1 MDRTDDRSAAD
12 AGGADTGDADASS
25 ADTGPPAPATGPRTT
40 ADPRTEAG
48 PDSRT
53 EAGPGPRT
61 GAGAPTEAATG
72 PRSGTEAGT
81 GSPTATQAEPDPVP
95 DPAPESGPGTTAG
108 PAAADG
114 SATPASADGTTP
126 AITTPRG
133 RRPVVAALML
143 GMALAAIDGTIVST
157 AVPQIVGD
165 LGGFTVFS
173 WLFSGYLLAVTVTL
187 PLYGKLSDTFGRKP
201 VLIAGIIL
209 FLAGS
214 LLCAAAWNMAALIA
228 FRIVQ
233 GLGGGALQGTIQTIA
248 ADLYPLK
255 ERPRIQARLST
266 VWATSSVAGPV
277 AGGLL
282 AGYADWRW
290 IFLINLPVGAVAL
303 WLVVRHLQEPSR
315 PRPATRPRV
324 DWAGALAVFATGA
337 LLLTALVQGGVAW
350 PWFSAPSL
358 GLFGASA
365 LLAALTVVIERRAAE
380 PIIPGWVWR
389 RRTIA
394 SVNLALGAMGL
405 LMVAPTVF
413 LPTYAQ
419 SVLGLGPIAA
429 GFVLSVMTLSWPVS
443 AAFSDRVYNRIGF
456 RRTAML
462 GMGAALLIL
471 LAFPLLPYPGEAWH
485 PALLMLLLGAALGLF
500 QLPLIVGV
508 QSTVGWAERGTTTAS
523 VLFCRQVGQ
532 SIGAA
537 LFGAIANGVL
547 AARLLDAPVDGL
559 PGDLDAVARTLEDP
573 GAVSSAAEYLRR
585 AVDAAVDY
593 VYVGAAGAAALALL
607 ALITLAPRRFP
618 VITEPSDS
626 PTAPDPAATPTA
638 SEAAPARQ
646 DR

>member
-1 MDRTDDRSAAD
+1 MSGTDGRSDAGTGDTD
-12 AGGADTGDADASS
+12 AGGIGRGGGDSARTARGSGDAA
-25 ADTGPPAPATGPRTT
+25 A
-40 ADPRTEAG
+40 
-48 PDSRT
+48 
-53 EAGPGPRT
+53 
-61 GAGAPTEAATG
+61 APTA
-72 PRSGTEAGT
+72 
-81 GSPTATQAEPDPVP
+81 V
-95 DPAPESGPGTTAG
+95 
-108 PAAADG
+108 
-114 SATPASADGTTP
+114 
-126 AITTPRG
+126 TTPRG

-165 LGGFTVFS
+165 LGGLTVFS

-209 FLAGS
+209 FLIGS
-214 LLCAAAWNMAALIA
+214 VLCAAAWNMAALIA
-228 FRIVQ
+228 FRVVQ
-233 GLGGGALQGTIQTIA
+233 GLGGGALQGTVQTIA

-255 ERPRIQARLST
+255 ERPRIQAKLST
-266 VWATSSVAGPV
+266 VWATSAVAGPV
-277 AGGLL
+277 VGGLL

-303 WLVVRHLQEPSR
+303 WLVVRHLHEPSR
-315 PRPATRPRV
+315 PRPATRPKV
-324 DWAGALAVFATGA
+324 DWAGALAVFATGS

-350 PWFSAPSL
+350 PWLSAPSL
-358 GLFGASA
+358 GLLGASA
-365 LLAALTVVIERRAAE
+365 VLAALTVVIERRAAE

-443 AAFSDRVYNRIGF
+443 AALSDRVYNRIGF
-456 RRTAML
+456 RRTAMI
-462 GMGAALLIL
+462 GMSAALLIL
-471 LAFPLLPYPGEAWH
+471 LAFPLLPYPGEPWH

-537 LFGAIANGVL
+537 LFGAVANGVL

-559 PGDLDAVARTLEDP
+559 PGDLDAVTRALEDP
-573 GAVSSAAEYLRR
+573 GAFSAAATDHVRR

-593 VYVGAAGAAALALL
+593 VYIGAAGAAALALL

-618 VITEPSDS
+618 IITEPTE
-626 PTAPDPAATPTA
+626 PT
-638 SEAAPARQ
+638 EAAGTAGAPGRQ
-646 DR
+646 DAAS